1 MDPAQYYANTIV
13 NAAKNLGPIFLYV
26 IVGYLVFIKLPFMFM
41 VRVNK
46 ENKPKE
52 QEPERPHRPEVKVER
67 PQPEVKVKLQALPD
81 DLAEEREKKKAK
93 EREEEKLRQEK
104 KRLERESA
112 RMDEEKKKKKAEAAH
127 APESTLSPA
136 ARLFKFTAGEEITQK
151 ELKKRYRELL
161 KQFHPDTVNTLG
173 EEYRA
178 IAERKTKEINTAY
191 DELKKKAS

>member
-1 MDPAQYYANTIV
+1 MDPAQYYATTLT
-13 NAAKNLGPIFLYV
+13 NAAKNIGPVILYI
-26 IVGYLVFIKLPFMFM
+26 IVGYLLFIKLPFMFM

-46 ENKPKE
+46 DNKPKAE
-52 QEPERPHRPEVKVER
+52 EEPKPARPERQGHPA
-67 PQPEVKVKLQALPD
+67 PEVKVKLSALPD
-81 DLAEEREKKKAK
+81 HGAEERDLKKAK

-104 KRLERESA
+104 KRLEREQA
-112 RMDEEKKKKKAEAAH
+112 RMDEEKKRKKAETPNT
-127 APESTLSPA
+127 PESPLSPA

-151 ELKKRYRELL
+151 ELKKRYRDLL

-173 EEYRA
+173 DEYRA